1 MKPIIAILLLVIA
14 VALSLRYSSKHK
26 IREDMIEFTA
36 PQLSSDRDKDSMA
49 ELMRLG
55 SQGQENAKYD
65 TVDTRYLQ

>member
-14 VALSLRYSSKHK
+14 ITLSIKYSTPK
-26 IREDMIEFTA
+26 IKEDLITFSA

-55 SQGQENAKYD
+55 SQGVENAKYD